1 MEAFANIISFIS
13 GFLYSYILIALLI
26 AAGLYFTIKTGFIQ
40 FRLFGESIRVI
51 AEKREDRES
60 ISSFQALMVST
71 ASRVGTGNVVG
82 VTGAIIAGGAGAVFW
97 MWLIAIIGSASAFI
111 ESTLAQIYKKKGEHG
126 SYGGPA
132 YYIKQ
137 GLGSP
142 LLGGAFA
149 VALILTYMGGFNALA
164 SFNMTDFIKVYVP
177 GERSSLYIG
186 AIVAVLAGIVI
197 LGGGKRIRALLV
209 LNFNRILGG
218 AANDAMEFAA
228 AIEMMHV
235 FIFLQQSLSFSCIFR
250 LCPSSLS
257 ASSAKPSAQNPF
269 SAVFLVRQ

>member
-1 MEAFANIISFIS
+1 MEAFANIISLIS

-111 ESTLAQIYKKKGEHG
+111 SHRFIRKRASMAPMAARPIISNRGLALRFWAVPLPLPSSSPIW
-126 SYGGPA
+126 A
-132 YYIKQ
+132 A
-137 GLGSP
+137 LMP
-142 LLGGAFA
+142 LL
-149 VALILTYMGGFNALA
+149 
-164 SFNMTDFIKVYVP
+164 
-177 GERSSLYIG
+177 
-186 AIVAVLAGIVI
+186 
-197 LGGGKRIRALLV
+197 
-209 LNFNRILGG
+209 
-218 AANDAMEFAA
+218 
-228 AIEMMHV
+228 
-235 FIFLQQSLSFSCIFR
+235 
-250 LCPSSLS
+250 PSI
-257 ASSAKPSAQNPF
+257 
-269 SAVFLVRQ
+269 

>member
-1 MEAFANIISFIS
+1 MEAFANIISLIS

-111 ESTLAQIYKKKGEHG
+111 ESTLAQIYKKRA
-126 SYGGPA
+126 SMAPMA
-132 YYIKQ
+132 ARPIISNR
-137 GLGSP
+137 GLALRFWAVPLPLPSSSPIWAALMP
-142 LLGGAFA
+142 LL
-149 VALILTYMGGFNALA
+149 
-164 SFNMTDFIKVYVP
+164 
-177 GERSSLYIG
+177 
-186 AIVAVLAGIVI
+186 
-197 LGGGKRIRALLV
+197 
-209 LNFNRILGG
+209 
-218 AANDAMEFAA
+218 
-228 AIEMMHV
+228 
-235 FIFLQQSLSFSCIFR
+235 
-250 LCPSSLS
+250 PSI
-257 ASSAKPSAQNPF
+257 
-269 SAVFLVRQ
+269 

>member
-149 VALILTYMGGFNALA
+149 VALIHGMLRPPRCAPDATESGCKYGC
-164 SFNMTDFIKVYVP
+164 
-177 GERSSLYIG
+177 R
-186 AIVAVLAGIVI
+186 AGS
-197 LGGGKRIRALLV
+197 RT
-209 LNFNRILGG
+209 
-218 AANDAMEFAA
+218 EPC
-228 AIEMMHV
+228 
-235 FIFLQQSLSFSCIFR
+235 S
-250 LCPSSLS
+250 
-257 ASSAKPSAQNPF
+257 SSAPRTNP
-269 SAVFLVRQ
+269 